1 MANKQNP
8 FPPSSLNDFV
18 ISDHASKQQLEA
30 ILNGSLRFPI
40 MKTAICLWGS
50 WGTGKT
56 TLAEL
61 LPVLLEQGANL
72 APSSRAVQV
81 FSSPEFWNFTPCG
94 YGANSVAMVQDL
106 TKRTVSDLGL
116 SPSGWH
122 YEILDEVDMLTLG
135 AQGSLKSAITNAN
148 STIFIMTTN
157 HLNKLDRGLID
168 RSIRIEMNEPKPEDM
183 EVLGRRFLRLMGVDD
198 AQIAGGTLH
207 QYARASRGSIRDFGD
222 AVITLGL
229 MNGGTLPQ

>member
-1 MANKQNP
+1 MANNQNP

-18 ISDHASKQQLEA
+18 ISDPASKQQLEA
-30 ILNGSLRFPI
+30 ILNGRLRFPI

-56 TLAEL
+56 TLAKL
-61 LPVLLEQGANL
+61 LPSLLELGANL
-72 APSSRAVQV
+72 APSTRGVQA
-81 FSSPEFWNFTPCG
+81 FASQEYWNFTPCG
-94 YGANSVAMVQDL
+94 YGTNSVAMVQDL
-106 TKRTVSDLGL
+106 AKRSVSDLAL

-122 YEILDEVDMLTLG
+122 YEILDEVDMLTPG

-168 RSIRIEMNEPKPEDM
+168 RSIRIEMNEPKPEDL
-183 EVLGRRFLRLMGVDD
+183 EVLGRRFLSRMGVDD
-198 AQIAGGTLH
+198 SKVTGEILH
-207 QYARASRGSIRDFGD
+207 QFATASRGSIRDFGD

-229 MNGGTLPQ
+229 TNGGTLP